1 MENDNLR
8 ALIKLTLTEKKFI
21 TLLLENICKY
31 NSPILIKIPIHFLN
45 LSKGL
50 ELI

>member
-8 ALIKLTLTEKKFI
+8 TLIKLTLTEKKFI

-31 NSPILIKIPIHFLN
+31 NSPILIKYTFSCGPR
-45 LSKGL
+45 
-50 ELI
+50 